1 MAVGLSPPI
10 HLHTRKKPSYDDLAS
25 HIEAIEK
32 MGSWIVQSKFFG
44 CDYPAQGHV
53 IAMELFLTGMTPIE
67 YQRRNK
73 IVQGKPFKQYD
84 SMLAEFHERGGVS
97 RLISKTPELASIEL
111 TYRDVKQT
119 FSLTWEEA
127 QKESFV
133 YHTDGSMKEAM
144 VLDLLAKGTPPKL
157 KAKYA
162 TPRSRAIMMFA
173 RVVSDG
179 IRTLCP
185 EVNYGT
191 YTPEEGLDF
200 IDAESVVAVDPA
212 LEALAKRQIM
222 ESKKTEP
229 FKTEPFKTEPAKA
242 IEVKQAEPVQME
254 IRDESLQTTLA
265 GTSQDGSDSDEDL
278 MLGPATPTQIAEIK
292 QLLVELNDAGIDVK
306 QKLIAKLKQHGLEK
320 LSDLCESEA
329 TRLIQSLAV
338 KNVSAWF
345 DRSLTGHA
353 AMSQTPPI

>member
-53 IAMELFLTGMTPIE
+53 IAMELFLTGMSPIE

-84 SMLAEFHERGGVS
+84 SMLAEFHEKGGVS

-111 TYRDVKQT
+111 TYREVKQT

-179 IRTLCP
+179 IRSMCP

-212 LEALAKRQIM
+212 KEESKRQIL
-222 ESKKTEP
+222 ESKKVEP
-229 FKTEPFKTEPAKA
+229 VKTEPAKA
-242 IEVKQAEPVQME
+242 IEVKQPEPVQME

-265 GTSQDGSDSDEDL
+265 GTSQDEASEEEL
-278 MLGPATPTQIAEIK
+278 QFGPATPTQIAEIK
-292 QLLVELNDAGIDVK
+292 QLLVELNDAGVDIK
-306 QKLIAKLKQHGLEK
+306 QKLVAKLKQHGLEK

-345 DRSLTGHA
+345 DYPFFVSHVSIFKIGIPTWHR
-353 AMSQTPPI
+353 